1 MSVNVQPVVKAKA
14 LLEWLGR
21 GFREAGLF
29 KSISKCVRLELGY
42 SALQVDSLPSEP
54 PGKPYYISL
63 AKMKR
68 SVMLLI
74 QPVFISVMLFHHNA
88 C

>member
-1 MSVNVQPVVKAKA
+1 MFFKPVLFKGQLYSKD
-14 LLEWLGR
+14 
-21 GFREAGLF
+21 LF